1 MDRRTRGAW
10 VTAALLLAGCGSGDH
25 AAPGSADAAG
35 LARYPEA
42 EAQILAYYASQG
54 SGEPQA
60 NCGRGR
66 IERIESSRVYADR
79 SIEVIFEVDYRFVAS
94 GRGGALCDGDARRWF
109 TFDREADGHLSL
121 AEMADQP
128 P

>member
-10 VTAALLLAGCGSGDH
+10 LVGCGSGDH
-25 AAPGSADAAG
+25 ASPRSQDTAG

-60 NCGRGR
+60 NCGRGK
-66 IERIESSRVYADR
+66 IERIEGSRIYADR
-79 SIEVIFEVDYRFVAS
+79 PIEVIFEVDYRFEAT
-94 GRGGALCDGDARRWF
+94 GRGGALCDGAARRWF